1 MAPLICL
8 GDKVQVQTPTHTRP
22 HTHTR
27 ADMPSWT
34 FSTAAGLSCIYVS
47 PDGHYDNMSY
57 CGEFFAPEATTAH
70 AYTHTNTLAHAPTPT
85 HTHTVC
91 HMHT

>member
-8 GDKVQVQTPTHTRP
+8 GDKVQVQTPP
-22 HTHTR
+22 HTCPHTR

-57 CGEFFAPEATTAH
+57 CGEFFAPEATTAQT
-70 AYTHTNTLAHAPTPT
+70 YTHTHP
-85 HTHTVC
+85 HTVC